1 MWGKRGYCSAS
12 GVLGF
17 IEDGARGVGA
27 RTLAYEATPTLAE
40 LGDMVREADE
50 AVEGSDE
57 VGWRGRVRL

>member
-1 MWGKRGYCSAS
+1 M
-12 GVLGF
+12 
-17 IEDGARGVGA
+17 
-27 RTLAYEATPTLAE
+27 AYEATPTLAE